1 MSLKAYDVKELDLTN
16 PRRFSLSAENELIDG
31 KQCSTYITAVKQSWL
46 ILLIAAV
53 LPG

>member
-31 KQCSTYITAVKQSWL
+31 KQVQYLHYNNNDRLTAFD
-46 ILLIAAV
+46 
-53 LPG
+53 PGQPG